1 MSGETK
7 TRIPEAAL
15 ELFAQNGY
23 AGTSMSD
30 IAARLGIT
38 KPALYRHVSGKHAI
52 LERIVERMRETDY
65 ERAAEYEMP
74 GTEPDG
80 FADAYLRT
88 PVDRIRAYS
97 IAQFRHWTE
106 EPFSAQFRKM
116 LTVEQYHDA
125 EMARQH
131 GGHENGIGLAH
142 FLCKDDTLRFGVPIR
157 RVASGTS
164 GATGAVSARAGGA
177 PVFRRLR
184 HGSVLPSWRSATARQ
199 KSVPSARRKILAAR
213 GMAAAGAVP
222 SGRRVPVLSGG
233 QQSGAIH
240 AGRK

>member
-88 PVDRIRAYS
+88 PIDRIRAYS

-125 EMARQH
+125 EMARLYQ
-131 GGHENGIGLAH
+131 NYL
-142 FLCKDDTLRFGVPIR
+142 
-157 RVASGTS
+157 
-164 GATGAVSARAGGA
+164 ATG
-177 PVFRRLR
+177 PVEYMAAIFRRMADSDAEAMQLAL
-184 HGSVLPSWRSATARQ
+184 GFYGPMFLLYSVYDGAEDKSA
-199 KSVPSARRKILAAR
+199 
-213 GMAAAGAVP
+213 
-222 SGRRVPVLSGG
+222 VLEMLGNHIDRFIADRNAQEG
-233 QQSGAIH
+233 KQ
-240 AGRK
+240 

>member
-74 GTEPDG
+74 ETEPDG

-88 PVDRIRAYS
+88 PIDRIRAYS

-125 EMARQH
+125 EMARLYQ
-131 GGHENGIGLAH
+131 NYLA
-142 FLCKDDTLRFGVPIR
+142 
-157 RVASGTS
+157 
-164 GATGAVSARAGGA
+164 AG
-177 PVFRRLR
+177 PVEYMAAIFRRMADSDAEAMQQA
-184 HGSVLPSWRSATARQ
+184 HVL
-199 KSVPSARRKILAAR
+199 
-213 GMAAAGAVP
+213 
-222 SGRRVPVLSGG
+222 LSTIAEVRIKRMT
-233 QQSGAIH
+233 SLS
-240 AGRK
+240 

>member
-7 TRIPEAAL
+7 TRIPEVAL

-74 GTEPDG
+74 ETEPDG

-125 EMARQH
+125 EMARLYR
-131 GGHENGIGLAH
+131 NYLA
-142 FLCKDDTLRFGVPIR
+142 
-157 RVASGTS
+157 
-164 GATGAVSARAGGA
+164 AG
-177 PVFRRLR
+177 PVEYMAAIFRRMADSDAEAMQLAL
-184 HGSVLPSWRSATARQ
+184 GFYGPMFLLYSVYDGAEDKSA
-199 KSVPSARRKILAAR
+199 
-213 GMAAAGAVP
+213 
-222 SGRRVPVLSGG
+222 VLEMLGNHIDRFIADRNAQEG
-233 QQSGAIH
+233 KQ
-240 AGRK
+240 

>member
-74 GTEPDG
+74 ETEPDG

-88 PVDRIRAYS
+88 SIDRIRAYS

-125 EMARQH
+125 EMARLYQ
-131 GGHENGIGLAH
+131 NYLA
-142 FLCKDDTLRFGVPIR
+142 
-157 RVASGTS
+157 
-164 GATGAVSARAGGA
+164 AG
-177 PVFRRLR
+177 PVEYMAAIFRRMADSDAEAMQLAL
-184 HGSVLPSWRSATARQ
+184 GFYGPMFLLYSVYDGAEDKSA
-199 KSVPSARRKILAAR
+199 
-213 GMAAAGAVP
+213 
-222 SGRRVPVLSGG
+222 VLEMLGNHIDRFIADRNAQEG
-233 QQSGAIH
+233 KQ
-240 AGRK
+240 